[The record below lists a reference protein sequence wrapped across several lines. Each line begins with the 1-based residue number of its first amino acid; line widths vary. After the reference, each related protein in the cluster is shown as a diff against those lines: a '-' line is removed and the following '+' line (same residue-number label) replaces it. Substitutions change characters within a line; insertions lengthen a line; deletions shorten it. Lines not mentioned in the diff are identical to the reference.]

1 VKAPGS
7 LVTTVCKFSHLRAH
21 AHTQNTLAFVQLE
34 SQVKVK
40 HQPLRVTSR
49 LVDVIAMPTPERG
62 KPTFA
67 DAISA
72 LKAIDVDTADVD
84 GDDDGRRAR
93 SARRPSPKVSR
104 HKSSFAALLH
114 DEDVDVK
121 RGARLDGFT
130 ATATAR
136 ATPACTKPRAAA
148 TSTTATTTMGEAR
161 GALALWAP
169 DDAKRRGCSMTVP
182 ARHVEHLSARQVKA
196 VKYLHRMYSV
206 NDGCVLVDEAEAE
219 PIRAA
224 CCFAATALGN
234 RSAANKTENGA
245 VLVLC
250 SPNAIMAW
258 VETLGLFGLTDSDIA
273 FARGSKAAEDAFA
286 RALVGGCSV
295 VVLTHDTFKKVL
307 DTALTVPW
315 LMVIYDEVHRLKNSS
330 RSKQYEA
337 ASALHRKCFRV
348 GLSDEILENCDEI
361 ESWHVLNWANPWS
374 MGDKKFFQEYFL
386 TPIADGHKGIRKD
399 LARERVQQLTAH
411 LRKAFFSSDHEFSAE
426 DLFATNV
433 PDIGGKDNDPQTALF
448 ALESLAKFEKI
459 SVEDM
464 ARKLLTM
471 DKKSRDALR
480 WRAIADSEHGS
491 FASSLAAWK
500 VQNAIHD

>member
-1 VKAPGS
+1 MISVKALGS
-7 LVTTVCKFSHLRAH
+7 LVTTVCKHPTPRTH
-21 AHTQNTLAFVQLE
+21 ARTLAFVQLE
-34 SQVKVK
+34 IKFTHSR
-40 HQPLRVTSR
+40 HFAPRR
-49 LVDVIAMPTPERG
+49 LVDDMPTPERAS
-62 KPTFA
+62 TFA
-67 DAISA
+67 DAINA
-72 LKAIDVDTADVD
+72 LKAMDNAE
-84 GDDDGRRAR
+84 DDDERRA
-93 SARRPSPKVSR
+93 ARRPSPKVSR

-121 RGARLDGFT
+121 RGARLDGYT
-130 ATATAR
+130 ATADGGAKRPARSTPHAESTAR
-136 ATPACTKPRAAA
+136 PAAAAA
-148 TSTTATTTMGEAR
+148 TTTTTTSETR

-169 DDAKRRGCSMTVP
+169 DDAKRRGCSMSIP
-182 ARHVEHLSARQVKA
+182 ARHAEHLSARQVK
-196 VKYLHRMYSV
+196 VVRYLHRMYSV
-206 NDGCVLVDEAEAE
+206 NEGCVLVDEAEAE

-224 CCFAATALGN
+224 CCFASAALAN
-234 RSAANKTENGA
+234 RCAANKTTNG
-245 VLVLC
+245 VLLVLC

-258 VETLGLFGLTDSDIA
+258 VETLCLFGLQDSDVA

-307 DTALTVPW
+307 DNALTVPW

-337 ASALHRKCFRV
+337 ASALHRKCFRI

-399 LARERVQQLTAH
+399 LARDRVQQLTAH
-411 LRKAFFSSDHEFSAE
+411 LKKAFFSSEHEFSE
-426 DLFATNV
+426 QELFATNA
-433 PDIGGKDNDPQTALF
+433 PDIGGKDDDPRTALF
-448 ALESLAKFEKI
+448 ALESLAKFEKV
-459 SVEDM
+459 SVEEM
-464 ARKLLTM
+464 AQKLLTM

-480 WRAIADSEHGS
+480 WRVIADSEYGS
-491 FASSLAAWK
+491 FASSLAEWK
-500 VQNAIHD
+500 RQNNIRD